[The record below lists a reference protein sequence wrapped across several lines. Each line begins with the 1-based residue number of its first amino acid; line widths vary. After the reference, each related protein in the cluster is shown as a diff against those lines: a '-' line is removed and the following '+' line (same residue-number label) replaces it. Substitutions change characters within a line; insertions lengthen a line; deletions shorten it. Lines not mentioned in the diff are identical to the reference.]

1 MAINVNTVYQ
11 TVLMILNKEQRGYMT
26 PTEFNKVATQVQLE
40 IFEKYFDDL
49 NQQLRVPQT
58 DTDYADRVTNVDEK
72 ISLFKRFGDP
82 TYSNGSFSMPRAAV
96 AATQSFNTT
105 GSTSYNI
112 TNISASKLQEQITA
126 SVMGVEISSSNYS
139 LSGQT
144 IVFTQAA
151 APLASYIP
159 ALSNIRRSS
168 QAPVPNVA
176 IEVLDPNQNIVFPL
190 GYEVQSPGNLGG
202 TTGTPTLVS
211 TAPVVIGLETV
222 TALTMSVAQ
231 NWSIPAKVQVIGE
244 LLISST
250 GSDFYRLG
258 TVIYTAG
265 SKQQELERIDRS
277 ELYHLNSS
285 NLTKPSTTYPV
296 YIYENNKIIVYPT
309 VIQSNISM
317 SYIKKPA
324 PIAWGFNTGTN
335 NSYVFDGTTSVD
347 FELHSSEQTEVVL
360 KTLLYAGVVIK
371 DPTIIQ
377 VAAQQVQQDQNNQKS

>member
-1 MAINVNTVYQ
+1 
-11 TVLMILNKEQRGYMT
+11 
-26 PTEFNKVATQVQLE
+26 
-40 IFEKYFDDL
+40 
-49 NQQLRVPQT
+49 
-58 DTDYADRVTNVDEK
+58 
-72 ISLFKRFGDP
+72 
-82 TYSNGSFSMPRAAV
+82 
-96 AATQSFNTT
+96 
-105 GSTSYNI
+105 
-112 TNISASKLQEQITA
+112 
-126 SVMGVEISSSNYS
+126 MGVEISSSNYS